1 MKFTDFYKKLFYLV
15 SFSAELVASLLVLIF
30 FCAGGNLF
38 IGTVVGTLI
47 SWNII
52 YNGWEL
58 FVERMDIKEL

>member
-15 SFSAELVASLLVLIF
+15 SFAAELVVSLLVLIF
-30 FCAGGNLF
+30 FCAGGRLF
-38 IGTVVGTLI
+38 IVVGTLI

-58 FVERMDIKEL
+58 FVKRMDIKEL